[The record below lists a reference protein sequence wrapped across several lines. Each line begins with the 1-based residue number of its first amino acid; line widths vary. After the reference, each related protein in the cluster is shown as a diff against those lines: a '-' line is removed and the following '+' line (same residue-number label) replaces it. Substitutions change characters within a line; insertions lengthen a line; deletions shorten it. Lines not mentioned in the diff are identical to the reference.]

1 MTDTAVE
8 LNFVV
13 GGAGPYVT
21 MVHSLASDLTLFD
34 AQARLLEK
42 RFTVL
47 RLDIR
52 GHGRSPVPSSP
63 YSMTGLAGDVQL
75 LFDKLG
81 ISHTAWVGVS
91 LGGMIGLTHAIERP
105 GVITRLVLSDTTAGY
120 PPASHA
126 GWRDRIGAVRNGGM
140 PAVVQG
146 TLARWFTPGFLSREM
161 ARASHFADLI
171 AGTPAEGFAGCCEAI
186 IGYDVSGALGWV
198 RCPTLVMVGQEDQAT
213 PPAMAETLA
222 NGIPGARLHVI
233 PDAAHQASI
242 EQQAAFDAELDAFLG
257 GDA

>member
-1 MTDTAVE
+1 MTETAVD
-8 LNFVV
+8 LNYVV

-34 AQARLLEK
+34 AQARLLEQ

-52 GHGRSPVPSSP
+52 GHGGSPVPPAP
-63 YSMTGLAGDVQL
+63 YSMTGLAADVQL

-81 ISHTAWVGVS
+81 IAHTAWVGVS

-105 GVITRLVLSDTTAGY
+105 GVITRLLLSDTTAGY
-120 PPASHA
+120 PHAAHA
-126 GWRDRIGAVRNGGM
+126 GWRDRIGAVQTGGM

-146 TLARWFTPGFLSREM
+146 TLARWFTPGFLSREP
-161 ARASHFADLI
+161 AQTSHYANII
-171 AGTPAEGFAGCCEAI
+171 AHTPAEGFAGCCEAT
-186 IGYDVSGALGWV
+186 IGYDVSGARDKV
-198 RCPTLVMVGQEDQAT
+198 RGPSLVMVGQEDQAT

-222 NGIPGARLHVI
+222 NGIPGARLHII
-233 PDAAHQASI
+233 PNAAHQASV
-242 EQQAAFDAELDAFLG
+242 EHQAAFDTELDTFLMEH
-257 GDA
+257 A

>member
-1 MTDTAVE
+1 MSETAVD

-21 MVHSLASDLTLFD
+21 LVHSLASDLTLFD
-34 AQARLLEK
+34 AQARFLEE

-52 GHGRSPVPSSP
+52 GHGKSPVPSSP
-63 YSMTGLAGDVQL
+63 YSMTGLASDVQR

-81 ISHTAWVGVS
+81 ISQTAWVGVS
-91 LGGMIGLTHAIERP
+91 LGGMIGLTYAIERP

-120 PPASHA
+120 PSEAHA
-126 GWRDRIGAVRNGGM
+126 GWRERIGAVRNRGM
-140 PAVVQG
+140 AAVVQG
-146 TLARWFTPGFLSREM
+146 TLARWFTAGFLAREP
-161 ARASHFADLI
+161 AQASHFADLI
-171 AGTPAEGFAGCCEAI
+171 AGTPAEGFAGCCNAI
-186 IGYDVSGALGWV
+186 IGYDVSGKLDQV

-213 PPAMAETLA
+213 TPAMAETLA
-222 NGIPGARLHVI
+222 RGIPGARSHVI

-242 EQQAAFDAELDAFLG
+242 EQPAEFNTELDAFLG
-257 GDA
+257 DHA